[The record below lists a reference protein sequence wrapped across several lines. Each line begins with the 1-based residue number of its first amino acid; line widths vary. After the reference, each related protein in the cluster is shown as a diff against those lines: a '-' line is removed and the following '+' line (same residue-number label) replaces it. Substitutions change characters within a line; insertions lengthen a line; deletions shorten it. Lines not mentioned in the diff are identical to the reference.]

1 MEDAGTNRA
10 LLIEYISNISNIV
23 HDVIL
28 RAREKGQTSLGEI
41 IEDEASKTFGG
52 DDPKL

>member
-1 MEDAGTNRA
+1 MD
-10 LLIEYISNISNIV
+10 LEYIANISNIV

-28 RAREKGQTSLGEI
+28 RAREKGETSLGEI
-41 IEDEASKTFGG
+41 SEGEASKTFGG